1 MNRPAAFLFT
11 LLFGA
16 AAAAALPAAAE
27 KPNLL
32 VILADDLGLE
42 CLSAYGGKSHET
54 PHLDRLAASGMRFT
68 HCFSNPYCSPSRAS
82 LLTGRYPFRNGLKEV
97 LFSAD
102 RHADTYLR
110 VDQPSFARQLKQ
122 AGYATALAGKW
133 HVSLL
138 HRHNTIRDFGFD
150 QYVSWQIFR
159 ADGAKTERY
168 YEPHYI
174 QNGENIAHRI
184 KDRFGPDVS
193 VEFLID
199 FIKSSAARRQPFLA
213 YYTSI
218 LPHFPWVP
226 TPDSLEQ
233 PAAVKTRDDVGDP
246 KFFPDMVRYLDK
258 QVGQLL
264 RTLEEAGVA
273 NNTVV
278 FFLADNGT
286 DHRLRNQWGDG
297 KTIPG
302 GKGTMTDRGTR
313 VPLLVRWPQRV
324 AAGATRGDLID
335 FSDFLPTLCELAG
348 APLPAEELHGRS
360 FAPQLLGRPGSP
372 REWVHVQDKEARH
385 VRNRE
390 YILTRRNELRPV
402 VELWETEAKPNLR
415 PDAEKERAARKTLQA
430 VFDTLGK

>member
-1 MNRPAAFLFT
+1 
-11 LLFGA
+11 
-16 AAAAALPAAAE
+16 
-27 KPNLL
+27 
-32 VILADDLGLE
+32 
-42 CLSAYGGKSHET
+42 
-54 PHLDRLAASGMRFT
+54 
-68 HCFSNPYCSPSRAS
+68 
-82 LLTGRYPFRNGLKEV
+82 
-97 LFSAD
+97 
-102 RHADTYLR
+102 
-110 VDQPSFARQLKQ
+110 
-122 AGYATALAGKW
+122 
-133 HVSLL
+133 VSLL